1 MKYKNIVEGIFVK
14 RPNRF
19 IAEVIVNGKNE
30 TVHVKNTGRCREL
43 LIEGAKVILEESDN
57 PKRKTKYSLIAVY
70 KGDKLINMDSQVPN
84 DIFAEAIVDG
94 LIEEIGEVTF
104 IKREV
109 TYKSSRFD
117 IYYEKDG
124 KKGFVEVKGVTLE
137 NDGVVSFPDAPTERG
152 TKHIMELI
160 DAIENGYETSIAF
173 VVQMDNIKY
182 FTPNYERDKA
192 FCDALYLA
200 KEKGVNIMVYE
211 CVVSE
216 DSIKVSKKVSGGI
229 VFSNH

>member
-94 LIEEIGEVTF
+94 
-104 IKREV
+104 
-109 TYKSSRFD
+109 
-117 IYYEKDG
+117 
-124 KKGFVEVKGVTLE
+124 
-137 NDGVVSFPDAPTERG
+137 
-152 TKHIMELI
+152 
-160 DAIENGYETSIAF
+160 
-173 VVQMDNIKY
+173 
-182 FTPNYERDKA
+182 
-192 FCDALYLA
+192 
-200 KEKGVNIMVYE
+200 
-211 CVVSE
+211 
-216 DSIKVSKKVSGGI
+216 
-229 VFSNH
+229 

>member
-1 MKYKNIVEGIFVK
+1 MLYI
-14 RPNRF
+14 
-19 IAEVIVNGKNE
+19 
-30 TVHVKNTGRCREL
+30 
-43 LIEGAKVILEESDN
+43 
-57 PKRKTKYSLIAVY
+57 
-70 KGDKLINMDSQVPN
+70 
-84 DIFAEAIVDG
+84 
-94 LIEEIGEVTF
+94 
-104 IKREV
+104 
-109 TYKSSRFD
+109 
-117 IYYEKDG
+117 

-182 FTPNYERDKA
+182 FTPNYERDKS